1 LREANVIC
9 RELGFLSSVA
19 VKPNSYYGMPNKTR
33 FVLDDL
39 DCNGTENS
47 LYSCQFKE
55 WGVHDCNAQEV
66 ILKWKIDVYGTI
78 CYFYI

>member
-1 LREANVIC
+1 
-9 RELGFLSSVA
+9 
-19 VKPNSYYGMPNKTR
+19 MPNKTR

-66 ILKWKIDVYGTI
+66 VFKIANL
-78 CYFYI
+78 FLLYIDIWY